1 MSPIETPHP
10 IDPNSGEPTT
20 DQDRNDLQPPVVV
33 ADDERQTLDAESERE
48 ALSERED
55 GTNLGS

>member
-1 MSPIETPHP
+1 MSPIQTPRP
-10 IDPNSGEPTT
+10 IDPNSGEPAT

-33 ADDERQTLDAESERE
+33 SDDERQTLDADAERE

-55 GTNLGS
+55 GTNAGS